1 MSYVFSAAYLA
12 LLREFEGL
20 FLRPY
25 LCPAGYCTIGYGTN
39 LEAHPRFIPFEDIR
53 GRVQRGGLRGAALLR
68 ILRERDM
75 AWTKGQAEEA
85 MLWELQQTH
94 ADLLQRCP
102 LYAALRHGGEEENV
116 RADAL
121 LDMAYNMGVGRAPDT
136 ARGIR
141 GSGLLG
147 FHATLPMIERGEY
160 ARAAENL
167 KKSVWYHQTGRRA
180 RAVCSMIA
188 TGRYPENLR

>member
-1 MSYVFSAAYLA
+1 MSYVFSAAYLT

-68 ILRERDM
+68 VLRERDM
-75 AWTKGQAEEA
+75 AWTREQSEEA
-85 MLWELQQTH
+85 MLWELQATH

-102 LYAALRHGGEEENV
+102 LYAALRDGGDDV

-121 LDMAYNMGVGRAPDT
+121 LDMAYNMGVGRAPDR
-136 ARGIR
+136 ARGVK

-147 FHATLPMIERGEY
+147 FYATLPMIERGEY
-160 ARAAENL
+160 AHAAENL
-167 KKSVWYHQTGRRA
+167 KRSVWYHQTGRRA
-180 RAVCSMIA
+180 RAICSMIA

>member
-1 MSYVFSAAYLA
+1 MQYEFSREYLA

-20 FLRPY
+20 YLIPY
-25 LCPAGYCTIGYGTN
+25 LCPAGCCTIGYGTN
-39 LEAHPRFIPFEDIR
+39 LEAHPRFIPFEYTR
-53 GRVQRGGLRGAALLR
+53 GLVQSGRLRGAELLHT
-68 ILRERDM
+68 LRDSDM
-75 AWTKGQAEEA
+75 RWTKEQAEEA

-94 ADLLQRCP
+94 ADMLQRCP
-102 LYAALRHGGEEENV
+102 VYAALRDKGDNV

-121 LDMAYNMGVGRAPDT
+121 LDMGYNMGVGRAPNKS
-136 ARGIR
+136 RGIK

-147 FHATLPMIERGEY
+147 FHATLPMIDRGEY

-167 KKSVWYHQTGRRA
+167 KLSNWYRQTGRRA

-188 TGRYPENLR
+188 TGRYPESLR

>member
-1 MSYVFSAAYLA
+1 MQYEFSSEYLA

-20 FLRPY
+20 YLRPY
-25 LCPAGYCTIGYGTN
+25 LCPAGCCTIGYGTN

-53 GRVQRGGLRGAALLR
+53 VRVQRGGLRGSALLR
-68 ILRERDM
+68 VLRERDM
-75 AWTKGQAEEA
+75 AWTKEQAEEA

-94 ADLLQRCP
+94 ADMLQRCP
-102 LYAALRHGGEEENV
+102 VYAALRDKGEDV

-121 LDMAYNMGVGRAPDT
+121 LDMGYNMGVGRAPNK
-136 ARGIR
+136 ARGIK

-147 FHATLPMIERGEY
+147 FHATLPMIEQGEY
-160 ARAAENL
+160 VRAAENL
-167 KKSVWYHQTGRRA
+167 KCSVWYRQTGRRA

-188 TGRYPENLR
+188 TGRYPESLR

>member
-1 MSYVFSAAYLA
+1 MKCSFSDAYLA

-25 LCPAGYCTIGYGTN
+25 LCPAGYCTIGYGSN

-53 GRVQRGGLRGAALLR
+53 GRVQRGGLRGASLLLV
-68 ILRERDM
+68 LRDRGM
-75 AWTKGQAEEA
+75 TWTREQAEEA
-85 MLWELQQTH
+85 RLWELQATN

-102 LYAALRHGGEEENV
+102 VYATLRNGGDNV

-121 LDMAYNMGVGRAPDT
+121 LDMAYNMGVGRARDK
-136 ARGIR
+136 ARGIK

-147 FHATLPMIERGEY
+147 FYTTLPMIGRGEY
-160 ARAAENL
+160 VRAAENL
-167 KKSVWYHQTGRRA
+167 RSSVWYHQTGRRA
-180 RAVCSMIA
+180 RAICSMIA
-188 TGRYPENLR
+188 TGRYPERLR

>member
-1 MSYVFSAAYLA
+1 MQYEFSREYLA

-20 FLRPY
+20 YLIPY
-25 LCPAGYCTIGYGTN
+25 LCPAGCCTIGYGTN
-39 LEAHPRFIPFEDIR
+39 LEAHPRFIPFKDTLVLVQN
-53 GRVQRGGLRGAALLR
+53 GRLHGSALLR
-68 ILRERDM
+68 VLRDRDM
-75 AWTKGQAEEA
+75 RWTKEQAEEA

-94 ADLLQRCP
+94 TDLLQRCP
-102 LYAALRHGGEEENV
+102 LYAALRGGGDKENV

-121 LDMAYNMGVGRAPDT
+121 LDMAYNMGVGRAPDK

-141 GSGLLG
+141 GRGLLS
-147 FHATLPMIERGEY
+147 FDATLPMIDRGEY

-167 KKSVWYHQTGRRA
+167 KLSNWYRQTGRRA

-188 TGRYPENLR
+188 TGRYPESLR